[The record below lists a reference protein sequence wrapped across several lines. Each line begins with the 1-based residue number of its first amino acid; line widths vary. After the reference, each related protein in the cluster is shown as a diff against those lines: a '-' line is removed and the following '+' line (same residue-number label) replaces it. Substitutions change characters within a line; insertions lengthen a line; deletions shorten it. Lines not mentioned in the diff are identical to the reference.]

1 METIFQGALTDP
13 SLFHAL
19 SLVLSHAAN
28 NDLHSVELLTH
39 RGELLS
45 GIRVNIKGLDGRPQV
60 STLTAMLLLIS
71 YEYRMDGTNCT
82 TIAAHIRGV
91 QAIMKQCKARNAALI
106 DEVQRALFWQDLLSC
121 LMAGTPRFLSHRDFH
136 DFQSPRNVN
145 RLSHWEVP
153 VGFRSNVAQWPG
165 EFALVL
171 QDLNSL
177 CWVVDSQC
185 NAGDDPLD
193 MFPVDNNQANLESRL
208 IDLLREC
215 KTSKLE
221 VDPWYEAC
229 ILAAF
234 LCAYKLSA
242 GIWIGCCI
250 PEMCINQIVL
260 LVTKVPRASR
270 WLPTP
275 DLLKWLLLVSGGMT
289 EREQFRTPIAQLIRE
304 LPPGRPEYSGQAWEM
319 LKSSLKT
326 FIWCEHTME
335 RKVHRFWKEV
345 HQKTP
350 ELDNSRAISWDSS
363 ESLSS
368 TSRSTDT
375 EI

>member
-28 NDLHSVELLTH
+28 NNLHSVELLTH

-45 GIRVNIKGLDGRPQV
+45 GIQVNIKGLDGGSQV
-60 STLTAMLLLIS
+60 STLTAMLLLIA

-106 DEVQRALFWQDLLSC
+106 DEVQRALFWQDMLSC

-136 DFQSPRNVN
+136 DFQSPRNVD

-153 VGFRSNVAQWPG
+153 VGFRSNVAQWPDK
-165 EFALVL
+165 FALVL

-185 NAGDDPLD
+185 NTDEDPLD
-193 MFPVDNNQANLESRL
+193 VFPIDNNQANLESCL
-208 IDLLREC
+208 IDLLSEC

-229 ILAAF
+229 VLAAF
-234 LCAYKLSA
+234 LCAYKWSA
-242 GIWIGCCI
+242 GMWLGCYI
-250 PEMCINQIVL
+250 PEICINQIVL
-260 LVTKVPRASR
+260 LVTQVPRAAR
-270 WLPTP
+270 WLYAPN
-275 DLLKWLLLVSGGMT
+275 LLKWLLLVSGGMT
-289 EREQFRTPIAQLIRE
+289 ERKEFRIPIAQLIRE
-304 LPPGRPEYSGQAWEM
+304 LPVDSLGDSGQDWEL
-319 LKSSLKT
+319 LKGSLKT
-326 FIWCEHTME
+326 FVWCEHTME

-345 HQKTP
+345 YSKTQ
-350 ELDNSRAISWDSS
+350 ELDNARVIAWEVAETTSSRS
-363 ESLSS
+363 SS
-368 TSRSTDT
+368 TES
-375 EI
+375 

>member
-153 VGFRSNVAQWPG
+153 VGCCKISI
-165 EFALVL
+165 LY
-171 QDLNSL
+171 
-177 CWVVDSQC
+177 
-185 NAGDDPLD
+185 AGWSTHSATPATTHSIC
-193 MFPVDNNQANLESRL
+193 FP
-208 IDLLREC
+208 
-215 KTSKLE
+215 
-221 VDPWYEAC
+221 
-229 ILAAF
+229 
-234 LCAYKLSA
+234 
-242 GIWIGCCI
+242 
-250 PEMCINQIVL
+250 
-260 LVTKVPRASR
+260 
-270 WLPTP
+270 
-275 DLLKWLLLVSGGMT
+275 
-289 EREQFRTPIAQLIRE
+289 
-304 LPPGRPEYSGQAWEM
+304 
-319 LKSSLKT
+319 
-326 FIWCEHTME
+326 
-335 RKVHRFWKEV
+335 
-345 HQKTP
+345 
-350 ELDNSRAISWDSS
+350 
-363 ESLSS
+363 
-368 TSRSTDT
+368 
-375 EI
+375 